1 MLLGVSTLGE
11 ESRGLH
17 DDVRADGSPINL
29 AGVLHFENLEALALD
44 GDAVLRMR
52 DLVRKVA
59 ENGVVLQQMRQ
70 SQRVRDVVD
79 RHELNVPVIQRRA
92 HDVASDAAEAVDA
105 YFDRHFSSVGNLAD
119 CGSVSAKISPGAELK
134 MLGVALRNVNA
145 PSKGI
150 RYSRVT

>member
-11 ESRGLH
+11 ESRGFH

-29 AGVLHFENLEALALD
+29 AWIFHFEDLEALALD
-44 GDAVLRMR
+44 GDAVLRVR

-59 ENGVVLQQMRQ
+59 ENGVVLQQLRQ

-105 YFDRHFSSVGNLAD
+105 YLARHFPPVGNLAD
-119 CGSVSAKISPGAELK
+119 CGSVSAKIGRGAELK

-150 RYSRVT
+150 RYSEVA